1 MATQNHVT
9 KHPITTGNA
18 VRKAGTAQADDAA
31 KLAKKVE
38 DQEAQQLA
46 QAEQAG
52 AVQEVSAMTVAQAEA
67 AGVAAAEGSIGAV
80 SAEAA
85 AGAAAEAGAAG
96 AAGAGAAG
104 AAAGA
109 AAVSPAV
116 IGAAALGVVAVAA
129 AAGGGSSGGG
139 SSSSNNGLATD
150 KPGNNSNAG
159 NNGNA
164 GNGGNNSGDN
174 GDATD
179 KPTEPTKPAEGQKPT
194 DQPKPADDPKPTE
207 DPKPADQP
215 KPGENSTPGEQPNP
229 AEQPKLVEQPAEA
242 KAADNGQPLIAE
254 SGDTKLGDV
263 VAKLFEKAAGEG
275 KTVEYIRIGHIVASE
290 GQIEADNETGPRVFR
305 EVEVP
310 AGKSAPT
317 TKAETGTV
325 VSDNDG
331 QSGAA
336 GAAKTTT
343 VITAYE
349 VVKTGEP
356 VTLEQAREMAQKMGG
371 QLAVIDD
378 ADEAKFLAENLRGT
392 MGHQS
397 EGTGGVLDNSEAAW
411 IASSKVAG
419 TGVDAAKL
427 DAMIRTGNNT
437 QEDPI
442 KVETIDF
449 TGDKLSRFVVE
460 YPDYKSPLTLNG
472 NPVVDGQIINKDE
485 FAKLVWD
492 SSRSARGQIT
502 YEAVDSNN
510 AETAKP
516 LEGAEKQTLTLTE
529 SSTVTH
535 TMALEKP
542 VAPPAPPAPPAPADQ
557 SGEAGNGNGGNG
569 QGNSG
574 SGSNASGNQNQ
585 SGNASGQGNET
596 NPTVT
601 KPAYPESKNQ
611 SANVD
616 HDKVDAALNKSLFT
630 GTDPDKHPAFIKIT
644 GINEAGDTKDES
656 ALYLRKVDANEV
668 VTDKHYGDPKND
680 PFIVAYE
687 DFDKLKWDSAQNT
700 GGTFKFQALDA
711 NKQAIGDEQTVTIS
725 EKPAEGPNKQEDPNK
740 QLNPAQNQNQ
750 GNPGNDQKPGNTTT
764 DDPKKQPDT
773 SKEQNQGNSG
783 SGGGASENQN
793 QGGNASGQGGN
804 ASGETGGTSGQ
815 SGNNQNQG
823 GNTPGQNGQQTPN
836 SPAASADKVGDYD
849 TAPKTVDAKHDAAD
863 TALEKAIF
871 AGKTDAQTPDAIKI
885 VSVKASGAADEAADG
900 SLFKQ
905 DGATKTPLKA
915 GSVISKD
922 DFDKL
927 HWDATK
933 GDGNHI
939 IEFVPVKADK
949 SEITGA
955 KPQKFTVQEEAATAP
970 KIGDYPAE
978 HEVINV
984 ANEAPSTPIKAS
996 VFAGNSDEQAPDAV
1010 QIVKV
1015 SGWDG
1020 ENTASQ
1026 ALNYGTD
1033 KNLTAGTFLDK
1044 ADFDKVQWNAAADG
1058 HVNGT
1063 STFQFVPVTADH
1075 KPIQGAKVQTVKVS
1089 EAAATPV
1096 YPESHP
1102 AQHVETLDGDVTI
1115 KPNVF
1120 YGDDQNKFPMYVRLE
1135 NLVENGKDAAAHN
1148 VLYIGDRN
1156 NSPEVI
1162 DTSDINDADGYI
1174 LPLSKMSQLHWD
1186 AAHNTGG
1193 SFQFVAL
1200 DGNKEVITGAA
1211 KQTVNVTEVAAP
1223 PAQAAADK
1231 LGVYPTEAQVAQ
1243 AAHDEAAVKL
1253 SKDLFG
1259 GTSGENT
1266 PEAIKLVHVKSSG
1279 DTEVENALYKKDG
1292 DQTTLLKAGDTIAK
1306 EDFDKLYWDASKGN
1320 GDHTIEF
1327 VPVKAD
1333 KSEIT
1338 GAPHHSFTVHEADAP
1353 AVDKVGTYDAQ
1364 PKEITVEHDAVKTV
1378 LASDLFSGKA
1388 DAPNAPDFVKILHVT
1403 KAGESAEVEGLFKED
1418 GTAVAKDAVIA
1429 KVDFGKLYW
1438 DASKGDGQHT
1448 ITFTPVKDQDGAAFD
1463 NSVEHSITVTEK
1475 TQGESSGFGKGETLT
1490 LSMMGNQPGF
1500 STKSV
1505 DTHTVISDSTNLLD
1519 DQLQHNLPL
1528 V

>member
-9 KHPITTGNA
+9 KRPITTGNA

-96 AAGAGAAG
+96 AAGA
-104 AAAGA
+104 

-129 AAGGGSSGGG
+129 AASGGSSGGG

-174 GDATD
+174 GAATD

-207 DPKPADQP
+207 DPKPADQL

-349 VVKTGEP
+349 VVKTREP

-371 QLAVIDD
+371 QLALIDD

-529 SSTVTH
+529 SADIKH
-535 TMALEKP
+535 TMAPEKP
-542 VAPPAPPAPPAPADQ
+542 VAPPTPPAPPAPAGQGGDAQ
-557 SGEAGNGNGGNG
+557 KGEDTHKEEGNKG
-569 QGNSG
+569 QGND
-574 SGSNASGNQNQ
+574 
-585 SGNASGQGNET
+585 T

-616 HDKVDAALNKSLFT
+616 HDKVDAALDKSLFI
-630 GTDPDKHPAFIKIT
+630 GTDPSKAPAFIKVT
-644 GINEAGDTKDES
+644 NMEETGDTKDKAS
-656 ALYLRKVDANEV
+656 ALYLSKVDENEHAHN
-668 VTDKHYGDPKND
+668 TYWGDPAKGD
-680 PFIVAYE
+680 FIVPKE

-711 NKQAIGDEQTVTIS
+711 NKQPIGDEQTVTIS
-725 EKPAEGPNKQEDPNK
+725 EKPAEGSNKQEDPNK
-740 QLNPAQNQNQ
+740 QQDPAQNQNQ
-750 GNPGNDQKPGNTTT
+750 GSSGNDQKPGNTPT
-764 DDPKKQPDT
+764 DDPKKQSGT
-773 SKEQNQGNSG
+773 SEEQNQGNSG
-783 SGGGASENQN
+783 SGGGASGNQN
-793 QGGNASGQGGN
+793 QSGNASGQGSN
-804 ASGETGGTSGQ
+804 ASGQTGGASGQ
-815 SGNNQNQG
+815 SGNGQDQG
-823 GNTPGQNGQQTPN
+823 GKVPGQNEQQNPEKPGASEDKAGEYPQNAEPVEVAHNAVSTPFDKAVFGGAEGKEPPAVKILHVKGSGESDVQGLYKLVNGSPVAVEPNDLIKQADFDKLVWNATHGDGNHTITFVPVKADGTPIASATEHTVTVQEAAAATTTPEQPPQTP
-836 SPAASADKVGDYD
+836 PPGDAAPKVGVYGDAAKIDLTHDQAPHKIGAAIFAGSNDAKAPDAVKIIDIARRNYEVEDENAQYGWVSLSGQALGIGLNEQNHIDYNKKIDSNQPLLKKEDFDKVMWDAAFDNGSGDYRITFKPV
-849 TAPKTVDAKHDAAD
+849 TAEGKDIEGATVRTINIHEAAENPEYPEAHAPLHVAKHDGNVQI
-863 TALEKAIF
+863 EKAIF
-871 AGKTDAQTPDAIKI
+871 DGNAPNKAPMYVRITNVVETDGGDGNHTVLYVRNSETDIRSYKASEANDADGLILSADQLMNLHWDASHNEGGSFKFKPLGGDMKDIDGAVEQTVTVTEAKAEQPPAEVAKVGTYDDTTKS
-885 VSVKASGAADEAADG
+885 VSVATHDAPDTPIDSKFFAGTNPDTAPEFVKINSIKAGETDVSDANNG
-900 SLFKQ
+900 LYKQ
-905 DGATKTPLKA
+905 LEVNGEKTPVKA
-915 GSVISKD
+915 GETITKAE
-922 DFDKL
+922 FDKL
-927 HWDATK
+927 HWDALK
-933 GDGNHI
+933 GGDG
-939 IEFVPVKADK
+939 
-949 SEITGA
+949 T
-955 KPQKFTVQEEAATAP
+955 
-970 KIGDYPAE
+970 
-978 HEVINV
+978 
-984 ANEAPSTPIKAS
+984 
-996 VFAGNSDEQAPDAV
+996 
-1010 QIVKV
+1010 
-1015 SGWDG
+1015 
-1020 ENTASQ
+1020 
-1026 ALNYGTD
+1026 
-1033 KNLTAGTFLDK
+1033 
-1044 ADFDKVQWNAAADG
+1044 
-1058 HVNGT
+1058 
-1063 STFQFVPVTADH
+1063 
-1075 KPIQGAKVQTVKVS
+1075 
-1089 EAAATPV
+1089 
-1096 YPESHP
+1096 
-1102 AQHVETLDGDVTI
+1102 
-1115 KPNVF
+1115 
-1120 YGDDQNKFPMYVRLE
+1120 
-1135 NLVENGKDAAAHN
+1135 
-1148 VLYIGDRN
+1148 
-1156 NSPEVI
+1156 
-1162 DTSDINDADGYI
+1162 
-1174 LPLSKMSQLHWD
+1174 
-1186 AAHNTGG
+1186 
-1193 SFQFVAL
+1193 
-1200 DGNKEVITGAA
+1200 
-1211 KQTVNVTEVAAP
+1211 
-1223 PAQAAADK
+1223 
-1231 LGVYPTEAQVAQ
+1231 
-1243 AAHDEAAVKL
+1243 
-1253 SKDLFG
+1253 
-1259 GTSGENT
+1259 
-1266 PEAIKLVHVKSSG
+1266 
-1279 DTEVENALYKKDG
+1279 
-1292 DQTTLLKAGDTIAK
+1292 
-1306 EDFDKLYWDASKGN
+1306 
-1320 GDHTIEF
+1320 HTIEF
-1327 VPVKAD
+1327 TPVKNAEGD
-1333 KSEIT
+1333 ALDTATK
-1338 GAPHHSFTVHEADAP
+1338 HSFTV
-1353 AVDKVGTYDAQ
+1353 
-1364 PKEITVEHDAVKTV
+1364 VEPDVPQEHQSVNEGA
-1378 LASDLFSGKA
+1378 LFS
-1388 DAPNAPDFVKILHVT
+1388 
-1403 KAGESAEVEGLFKED
+1403 
-1418 GTAVAKDAVIA
+1418 
-1429 KVDFGKLYW
+1429 
-1438 DASKGDGQHT
+1438 
-1448 ITFTPVKDQDGAAFD
+1448 
-1463 NSVEHSITVTEK
+1463 
-1475 TQGESSGFGKGETLT
+1475 
-1490 LSMMGNQPGF
+1490 QPPML
-1500 STKSV
+1500 KSV
-1505 DTHTVISDSTNLLD
+1505 KFHPVISDNLELQELHH
-1519 DQLQHNLPL
+1519 QLTPL

>member
-38 DQEAQQLA
+38 DQEAEQLA

-67 AGVAAAEGSIGAV
+67 AGAMAAEGSIGAV

-129 AAGGGSSGGG
+129 AASGGSSGGG

-349 VVKTGEP
+349 VVKTREP

-535 TMALEKP
+535 TMAPEKP

-557 SGEAGNGNGGNG
+557 GGEAGNGNGGNG

-596 NPTVT
+596 NQTVT
-601 KPAYPESKNQ
+601 KPVYPESKNQ

-616 HDKVDAALNKSLFT
+616 HDKVDAALDKSLFI
-630 GTDPDKHPAFIKIT
+630 GTDPSKAPAFIKVT
-644 GINEAGDTKDES
+644 DMKETGDTKEDSS
-656 ALYLRKVDANEV
+656 ALYLSKVDENEHAHN
-668 VTDKHYGDPKND
+668 TYWGDPAKGD
-680 PFIVAYE
+680 FIVSKE

-700 GGTFKFQALDA
+700 GGMFKFQALDA

-725 EKPAEGPNKQEDPNK
+725 EKPAENPNKQEAPNK
-740 QLNPAQNQNQ
+740 QQDPAQNQNQ
-750 GNPGNDQKPGNTTT
+750 GNTGSGSEASGNQGQSGNT
-764 DDPKKQPDT
+764 
-773 SKEQNQGNSG
+773 
-783 SGGGASENQN
+783 
-793 QGGNASGQGGN
+793 SGQGGN
-804 ASGETGGTSGQ
+804 ASGQTGGTPGQ

-836 SPAASADKVGDYD
+836 NPAAPADKVGDYD
-849 TAPKTVDAKHDAAD
+849 TTPKTVNAKHDAAD
-863 TALEKAIF
+863 TTLEKAIF

-885 VSVKASGAADEAADG
+885 VSVKASGAAEEAPEG
-900 SLFKQ
+900 SLFKL
-905 DGATKTPLKA
+905 DGQTKTPLKA

-933 GDGNHI
+933 GDG
-939 IEFVPVKADK
+939 
-949 SEITGA
+949 
-955 KPQKFTVQEEAATAP
+955 
-970 KIGDYPAE
+970 
-978 HEVINV
+978 
-984 ANEAPSTPIKAS
+984 
-996 VFAGNSDEQAPDAV
+996 
-1010 QIVKV
+1010 
-1015 SGWDG
+1015 
-1020 ENTASQ
+1020 
-1026 ALNYGTD
+1026 
-1033 KNLTAGTFLDK
+1033 
-1044 ADFDKVQWNAAADG
+1044 
-1058 HVNGT
+1058 
-1063 STFQFVPVTADH
+1063 
-1075 KPIQGAKVQTVKVS
+1075 
-1089 EAAATPV
+1089 
-1096 YPESHP
+1096 
-1102 AQHVETLDGDVTI
+1102 
-1115 KPNVF
+1115 
-1120 YGDDQNKFPMYVRLE
+1120 
-1135 NLVENGKDAAAHN
+1135 
-1148 VLYIGDRN
+1148 
-1156 NSPEVI
+1156 
-1162 DTSDINDADGYI
+1162 
-1174 LPLSKMSQLHWD
+1174 
-1186 AAHNTGG
+1186 
-1193 SFQFVAL
+1193 
-1200 DGNKEVITGAA
+1200 
-1211 KQTVNVTEVAAP
+1211 
-1223 PAQAAADK
+1223 
-1231 LGVYPTEAQVAQ
+1231 
-1243 AAHDEAAVKL
+1243 
-1253 SKDLFG
+1253 
-1259 GTSGENT
+1259 
-1266 PEAIKLVHVKSSG
+1266 
-1279 DTEVENALYKKDG
+1279 
-1292 DQTTLLKAGDTIAK
+1292 
-1306 EDFDKLYWDASKGN
+1306 
-1320 GDHTIEF
+1320 DHTIEF
-1327 VPVKAD
+1327 VPVKANE
-1333 KSEIT
+1333 SEIT
-1338 GAPHHSFTVHEADAP
+1338 GAKPQTFTVHEAAAEVTPPPQQPPQQGAAEPKIGVYGDATTINLTHDQAP
-1353 AVDKVGTYDAQ
+1353 QKIGTAAFAGSNDAQAPDAVKIIDIARRNYEVEDENALYGWVPLSGQALGTALDAQNHIEYNKKLDSNQPLLKKEDFDKVMWDAAFDNGSGDYRITFKPVTAEGKDIDSAPVRTINIHEAAENPDYSTPPTEQHVATHDGNKHIDPSVFKGGVLSKAPMFIRLTHVEETEGGDGNHTVLYIKGEGENNVLQFKPSDINKEGGTILSAAQFGQLHWDAAHNEGGSFKFKPLGGDMKDIKDSVEQTVTVTEAKAEQSSAEVAKVGTYDDTTKSVQVA
-1364 PKEITVEHDAVKTV
+1364 THDAPDTPIAAKFFAGIDGKT
-1378 LASDLFSGKA
+1378 
-1388 DAPNAPDFVKILHVT
+1388 APEFVKINSIKLGDADVAAEKNGLYKQLTENGNKETVNVNDVLT
-1403 KAGESAEVEGLFKED
+1403 KAEFDKLHWDALKSGD
-1418 GTAVAKDAVIA
+1418 GT
-1429 KVDFGKLYW
+1429 
-1438 DASKGDGQHT
+1438 HT
-1448 ITFTPVKDQDGAAFD
+1448 IEFTPVKNAAGEALDTATTHSFTVVEPDAAPKPSGSEPPNVEAGALF
-1463 NSVEHSITVTEK
+1463 
-1475 TQGESSGFGKGETLT
+1475 
-1490 LSMMGNQPGF
+1490 NQPPML
-1500 STKSV
+1500 KSV
-1505 DTHTVISDSTNLLD
+1505 DFHPVISDNIE
-1519 DQLQHNLPL
+1519 LQELHHQFTPL

>member
-9 KHPITTGNA
+9 KRPITTGNA
-18 VRKAGTAQADDAA
+18 ARKAGTMQADDAA

-38 DQEAQQLA
+38 DQEAEQLA

-67 AGVAAAEGSIGAV
+67 AGAMAAEGSIGAV

-96 AAGAGAAG
+96 AAGAGTAG

-129 AAGGGSSGGG
+129 AASGGSSGGG

-349 VVKTGEP
+349 VVKTREP

-397 EGTGGVLDNSEAAW
+397 EGTGGVLNNSEAAW

-460 YPDYKSPLTLNG
+460 YPDYKSPLTLDG
-472 NPVVDGQIINKDE
+472 KPVVDGQIINKDE
-485 FAKLVWD
+485 FDKLVWD

-502 YEAVDSNN
+502 YEAVDSND
-510 AETAKP
+510 AKTAKP
-516 LEGAEKQTLTLTE
+516 LEGAQKQTLTLTE
-529 SSTVTH
+529 SSTVAH
-535 TMALEKP
+535 TMAPEKP
-542 VAPPAPPAPPAPADQ
+542 VAPPAPPAPPAPA
-557 SGEAGNGNGGNG
+557 GEGGDTHKGEGTNKEEGNKG
-569 QGNSG
+569 QGG
-574 SGSNASGNQNQ
+574 ETNQ
-585 SGNASGQGNET
+585 S
-596 NPTVT
+596 VT
-601 KPAYPESKNQ
+601 KPVYPEGKNQ
-611 SANVD
+611 AANVD
-616 HDKVDAALNKSLFT
+616 HDKVDAELDKSLFI
-630 GTDPDKHPAFIKIT
+630 GTDPDKHPTFIKIT
-644 GINEAGDTKDES
+644 GINETGDTKDES
-656 ALYLRKVDANEV
+656 ALYLRKVDASEI
-668 VTDKHYGDPKND
+668 VTDTHYGDPKND

-725 EKPAEGPNKQEDPNK
+725 EKPAENPNKQEDPNK
-740 QLNPAQNQNQ
+740 QQDPAQNQNQ
-750 GNPGNDQKPGNTTT
+750 GN
-764 DDPKKQPDT
+764 
-773 SKEQNQGNSG
+773 SG
-783 SGGGASENQN
+783 SGSEASGN
-793 QGGNASGQGGN
+793 QGQSGNASGQGGN
-804 ASGETGGTSGQ
+804 ASGQTGGTPGQ

-836 SPAASADKVGDYD
+836 GPAASADKVGDYD
-849 TAPKTVDAKHDAAD
+849 TAPKTVNAKHDAAD
-863 TALEKAIF
+863 TALDKAIF

-885 VSVKASGAADEAADG
+885 VSVKASGAADEAPDG
-900 SLFKQ
+900 SLFKL
-905 DGATKTPLKA
+905 DGTTKTPLKA

-933 GDGNHI
+933 GDGNHV
-939 IEFVPVKADK
+939 IEFVPVKANE

-1211 KQTVNVTEVAAP
+1211 KQTVNVTEVTAP
-1223 PAQAAADK
+1223 PAQAPADK
-1231 LGVYPTEAQVAQ
+1231 LGVYPNEAQIAQ
-1243 AAHDEAAVKL
+1243 AAHDKADVKL
-1253 SKDLFG
+1253 SKALFG
-1259 GTSGENT
+1259 GTSVENA
-1266 PEAIKLVHVKSSG
+1266 PAAIKILHVKGSG
-1279 DTEVENALYKKDG
+1279 DAEVENALYKKDG
-1292 DQTTLLKAGDTIAK
+1292 NDTTLLKAGDTIVQ
-1306 EDFDKLYWDASKGN
+1306 EDFDKLYWDASKYN

-1338 GAPHHSFTVHEADAP
+1338 DAPHHSFTVHEAEAP
-1353 AVDKVGTYDAQ
+1353 AVDKVGTYDES
-1364 PKEITVEHDAVKTV
+1364 PKAITVEHNAEKAA
-1378 LASDLFSGKA
+1378 LESEFFSGKA

-1403 KAGESAEVEGLFKED
+1403 KAGEGASEAEVAALFKEG
-1418 GTAVAKDAVIA
+1418 GTAVEKGTIIA
-1429 KVDFGKLYW
+1429 KEDFGKLYW
-1438 DASKGDGQHT
+1438 DARNSDDGQHT
-1448 ITFTPVKDQDGAAFD
+1448 ITFTPVKDKAGTAFD
-1463 NSVEHSITVTEK
+1463 NPVEHSITVTEK
-1475 TQGESSGFGKGETLT
+1475 PETPPAPIQAANSFGQGDTLK
-1490 LSMMGNQPGF
+1490 LGMMMGNQPGF

>member
-9 KHPITTGNA
+9 KRPITTGNA
-18 VRKAGTAQADDAA
+18 ARKAGTMQADDAA

-38 DQEAQQLA
+38 DQEAEQLA

-67 AGVAAAEGSIGAV
+67 AGAMAAEGSIGAV

-129 AAGGGSSGGG
+129 AASGGSSGGG

-229 AEQPKLVEQPAEA
+229 AEQPKRVAQPAEA

-349 VVKTGEP
+349 VVKTREP

-535 TMALEKP
+535 TMAPEKP

-557 SGEAGNGNGGNG
+557 GGEAGNGNGGNG
-569 QGNSG
+569 QSNSG

-616 HDKVDAALNKSLFT
+616 HDKVDAALDKSLFI
-630 GTDPDKHPAFIKIT
+630 GTDPSKAPAFIKVT
-644 GINEAGDTKDES
+644 DMKETGDTKEDSS
-656 ALYLRKVDANEV
+656 ALYLSKVDENEHAHN
-668 VTDKHYGDPKND
+668 TYWGDPAKGD
-680 PFIVAYE
+680 FIVSKE

-700 GGTFKFQALDA
+700 GGMFKFQALDA

-725 EKPAEGPNKQEDPNK
+725 EKPAENPNKQEAPNK
-740 QLNPAQNQNQ
+740 QQDPAQNQNQ
-750 GNPGNDQKPGNTTT
+750 GNTGSGSEASGNQGQSGNT
-764 DDPKKQPDT
+764 
-773 SKEQNQGNSG
+773 
-783 SGGGASENQN
+783 
-793 QGGNASGQGGN
+793 SGQGGN
-804 ASGETGGTSGQ
+804 ASGQTGGTPGQ

-836 SPAASADKVGDYD
+836 NPAAPADKVGDYD
-849 TAPKTVDAKHDAAD
+849 TTPKTVNAKHDAAD
-863 TALEKAIF
+863 TTLEKAIF

-885 VSVKASGAADEAADG
+885 VSVKASGAADEAPDG

-978 HEVINV
+978 HEVIKV

-996 VFAGNSDEQAPDAV
+996 VFAGNNAEQAPDAV
-1010 QIVKV
+1010 RIVKV

-1026 ALNYGTD
+1026 ALNYGKD

-1058 HVNGT
+1058 HVSGT

-1075 KPIQGAKVQTVKVS
+1075 QPIQGAKVQTVKVS

-1102 AQHVETLDGDVTI
+1102 AQHVETLNGDVKI
-1115 KPNVF
+1115 NPNVF

-1338 GAPHHSFTVHEADAP
+1338 GAPHHSFTVHEAEAP
-1353 AVDKVGTYDAQ
+1353 AVDKVGTYDES
-1364 PKEITVEHDAVKTV
+1364 PKAITVEHNAEKAA
-1378 LASDLFSGKA
+1378 LESEFFSGKA

-1403 KAGESAEVEGLFKED
+1403 KAGEGASEAEVAALFKEG
-1418 GTAVAKDAVIA
+1418 GTAVEKGTIIA
-1429 KVDFGKLYW
+1429 KEDFGKLYW
-1438 DASKGDGQHT
+1438 DARNSDDGQHT
-1448 ITFTPVKDQDGAAFD
+1448 ITFTPVKDKAGTAFD
-1463 NSVEHSITVTEK
+1463 NPVEHSITVTEK
-1475 TQGESSGFGKGETLT
+1475 PETPPAPVQAANSFGQGDTLK
-1490 LSMMGNQPGF
+1490 LGMMMGNQPGI

-1519 DQLQHNLPL
+1519 DQLQHNLPPL
-1528 V
+1528 

>member
-9 KHPITTGNA
+9 KRPITTGNA
-18 VRKAGTAQADDAA
+18 ARKAGTMQADDAA

-38 DQEAQQLA
+38 DQEAEQLA

-67 AGVAAAEGSIGAV
+67 AGAMAAEGSIGAV

-129 AAGGGSSGGG
+129 AASGGSSGGG
-139 SSSSNNGLATD
+139 SSSSNNGL
-150 KPGNNSNAG
+150 
-159 NNGNA
+159 
-164 GNGGNNSGDN
+164 
-174 GDATD
+174 ATD

-349 VVKTGEP
+349 VVKTREP

-535 TMALEKP
+535 TMAPEKP

-557 SGEAGNGNGGNG
+557 GGEAGNGNGGNG

-596 NPTVT
+596 NQTVT
-601 KPAYPESKNQ
+601 KPVYPESKNQ

-616 HDKVDAALNKSLFT
+616 HDKVDAALDKSLFI

-700 GGTFKFQALDA
+700 GGMFKFQALDA

-725 EKPAEGPNKQEDPNK
+725 EKPAENPNKQEAPNK
-740 QLNPAQNQNQ
+740 QQDPAQNQNQ
-750 GNPGNDQKPGNTTT
+750 GNTGSGSEASGNQGQSGNT
-764 DDPKKQPDT
+764 
-773 SKEQNQGNSG
+773 
-783 SGGGASENQN
+783 
-793 QGGNASGQGGN
+793 SGQGGN
-804 ASGETGGTSGQ
+804 ASGQTGGTPGQ

-836 SPAASADKVGDYD
+836 NPAAPADKVGDYD
-849 TAPKTVDAKHDAAD
+849 TTPRTVNAKHDAAD
-863 TALEKAIF
+863 TALDKAIF
-871 AGKTDAQTPDAIKI
+871 AGKTDANTPDAIKI
-885 VSVKASGAADEAADG
+885 VSVKASGVTDEAADG
-900 SLFKQ
+900 SLFKL

-978 HEVINV
+978 HEVIKV
-984 ANEAPSTPIKAS
+984 ANESPSTPIKAS
-996 VFAGNSDEQAPDAV
+996 VFAGNNAEQAPDAV
-1010 QIVKV
+1010 RIVKV

-1026 ALNYGTD
+1026 ALNYGKD

-1211 KQTVNVTEVAAP
+1211 KQTVNVTEVTAP
-1223 PAQAAADK
+1223 PAQATADK
-1231 LGVYPTEAQVAQ
+1231 LGVYPNEAQIAQ
-1243 AAHDEAAVKL
+1243 AAHDKADVKL
-1253 SKDLFG
+1253 SKAFFG
-1259 GTSGENT
+1259 GTSVENA
-1266 PEAIKLVHVKSSG
+1266 PAAIKILHVKGSG
-1279 DTEVENALYKKDG
+1279 DAEVENALYKKDG
-1292 DQTTLLKAGDTIAK
+1292 NDTTLLKAGDTIVQ

-1364 PKEITVEHDAVKTV
+1364 LKEITVEHDAAKTP

-1403 KAGESAEVEGLFKED
+1403 KAGEGASEVEVAALFKEG
-1418 GTAVAKDAVIA
+1418 GTAVGKGTVIA
-1429 KVDFGKLYW
+1429 KEEFGKLYW
-1438 DASKGDGQHT
+1438 DARNSDDGQHT
-1448 ITFTPVKDQDGAAFD
+1448 ITFTPVKDQAGAAFD
-1463 NSVEHSITVTEK
+1463 NPAEHSFTVTEK
-1475 TQGESSGFGKGETLT
+1475 PGTPSSFGQGETLR
-1490 LSMMGNQPGF
+1490 LGMMMGNQPGI

-1505 DTHTVISDSTNLLD
+1505 DTHTVISDNTNLLD
-1519 DQLQHNLPL
+1519 DQLQHNLPPL
-1528 V
+1528 

>member
-9 KHPITTGNA
+9 KRPITTGNA

-85 AGAAAEAGAAG
+85 AGAAAEAG

-349 VVKTGEP
+349 VVKTREP

-419 TGVDAAKL
+419 TGVAAAKL

-485 FAKLVWD
+485 FARLVWD

-502 YEAVDSNN
+502 YEAVDSND
-510 AETAKP
+510 AKTAKP
-516 LEGAEKQTLTLTE
+516 LEGAQKQTLTLTE
-529 SSTVTH
+529 SADIKH
-535 TMALEKP
+535 TMAPETP
-542 VAPPAPPAPPAPADQ
+542 AAPPAPPAPPAPAGQVDDT
-557 SGEAGNGNGGNG
+557 GNNNGGNG

-585 SGNASGQGNET
+585 SGNTPRQGDEN
-596 NPTVT
+596 NQTVT
-601 KPAYPESKNQ
+601 KPVYPESKNQ
-611 SANVD
+611 PANVD

-656 ALYLRKVDANEV
+656 ALYLRKVDASEV

-711 NKQAIGDEQTVTIS
+711 NKQPIGDEQTVTIN
-725 EKPAEGPNKQEDPNK
+725 EAPAKEVLPPSSDVPPKGDGTQT
-740 QLNPAQNQNQ
+740 PA
-750 GNPGNDQKPGNTTT
+750 NPGNGQKPGDTTAE
-764 DDPKKQPDT
+764 DPKKQPGT
-773 SKEQNQGNSG
+773 SEEQNQGNSG
-783 SGGGASENQN
+783 SGNGASENQN
-793 QGGNASGQGGN
+793 QSGSVSGQGGN
-804 ASGETGGTSGQ
+804 VSGQTGGDSGQTGGTSGQ

-823 GNTPGQNGQQTPN
+823 GTPPVQNEQQTPEK
-836 SPAASADKVGDYD
+836 PAASEDKTGEYPENAEPVKVAHNAESTSFDKAVFGGAEGKEPAAVRILHVKGSGEGDVEGLFKLVDGNPVAVKPNDLIKQADFDKLVWNAQKGDGTHTITFVPVKADGTPIASATEHTVTVQEAAAAPTTQEPPQQGAAEPKIGVYGDATTINLTHDQAAKKIDASVFIGNQPDKAPDAVKILSVEMKNPGNGDKWEPVGSGKTGIPAFGKDETYDGNLLEGKFLDRADFGNAQWNAAFDSGSGDYRVRFQAV
-849 TAPKTVDAKHDAAD
+849 TADHKDIQGATVQTINIHEAAENPEYPEAHAPLHVAKHDGNVQI
-863 TALEKAIF
+863 EKAIF
-871 AGKTDAQTPDAIKI
+871 DGSAPNKAPMYVRITNVVETNGGDGEHTVLYVRNSDTDTRSYKASEANDADGLILSADQLMNLHWDAAHNEGGSFKFKPLGGDMKDIKDSVEQTVTVTEAKAEQPPAEVAKIGTYDETTKTVPVAAHDAQDTSIASKFFAGTNPDTAPDFVKI
-885 VSVKASGAADEAADG
+885 ISITAGETDVTDENNGLYKEVDGEKTQVKAGE
-900 SLFKQ
+900 
-905 DGATKTPLKA
+905 T
-915 GSVISKD
+915 ISKAE
-922 DFDKL
+922 FDKL
-927 HWDATK
+927 HWDALK
-933 GDGNHI
+933 GGDG
-939 IEFVPVKADK
+939 
-949 SEITGA
+949 T
-955 KPQKFTVQEEAATAP
+955 
-970 KIGDYPAE
+970 
-978 HEVINV
+978 
-984 ANEAPSTPIKAS
+984 
-996 VFAGNSDEQAPDAV
+996 
-1010 QIVKV
+1010 
-1015 SGWDG
+1015 
-1020 ENTASQ
+1020 
-1026 ALNYGTD
+1026 
-1033 KNLTAGTFLDK
+1033 
-1044 ADFDKVQWNAAADG
+1044 
-1058 HVNGT
+1058 
-1063 STFQFVPVTADH
+1063 
-1075 KPIQGAKVQTVKVS
+1075 
-1089 EAAATPV
+1089 
-1096 YPESHP
+1096 
-1102 AQHVETLDGDVTI
+1102 
-1115 KPNVF
+1115 
-1120 YGDDQNKFPMYVRLE
+1120 
-1135 NLVENGKDAAAHN
+1135 
-1148 VLYIGDRN
+1148 
-1156 NSPEVI
+1156 
-1162 DTSDINDADGYI
+1162 
-1174 LPLSKMSQLHWD
+1174 
-1186 AAHNTGG
+1186 
-1193 SFQFVAL
+1193 
-1200 DGNKEVITGAA
+1200 
-1211 KQTVNVTEVAAP
+1211 
-1223 PAQAAADK
+1223 
-1231 LGVYPTEAQVAQ
+1231 
-1243 AAHDEAAVKL
+1243 
-1253 SKDLFG
+1253 
-1259 GTSGENT
+1259 
-1266 PEAIKLVHVKSSG
+1266 
-1279 DTEVENALYKKDG
+1279 
-1292 DQTTLLKAGDTIAK
+1292 
-1306 EDFDKLYWDASKGN
+1306 
-1320 GDHTIEF
+1320 HTIEF
-1327 VPVKAD
+1327 TPVKNAAGEALD
-1333 KSEIT
+1333 TATK
-1338 GAPHHSFTVHEADAP
+1338 HSFTV
-1353 AVDKVGTYDAQ
+1353 
-1364 PKEITVEHDAVKTV
+1364 VEPDAVTTTPPAPHAPESQQ
-1378 LASDLFSGKA
+1378 LEAGALF
-1388 DAPNAPDFVKILHVT
+1388 
-1403 KAGESAEVEGLFKED
+1403 
-1418 GTAVAKDAVIA
+1418 
-1429 KVDFGKLYW
+1429 
-1438 DASKGDGQHT
+1438 
-1448 ITFTPVKDQDGAAFD
+1448 
-1463 NSVEHSITVTEK
+1463 
-1475 TQGESSGFGKGETLT
+1475 
-1490 LSMMGNQPGF
+1490 NQPPML
-1500 STKSV
+1500 KSV